1 MNFTDFG
8 IRRLLRGLR
17 TGDQK
22 VIALGLGALALALLR
37 RPKKRTLLLSQRM
50 ERGDEYVVKLNSQ
63 TL

>member
-1 MNFTDFG
+1 MNFTGFG
-8 IRRLLRGLR
+8 IQRLLQGLR

-22 VIALGLGALALALLR
+22 VMALGLGALALALLR
-37 RPKKRTLLLSQRM
+37 RPKKRTLLVSQRM

>member
-1 MNFTDFG
+1 MNFTEFG
-8 IRRLLRGLR
+8 IQRLLRGLR
-17 TGDQK
+17 TGDQQ

>member
-1 MNFTDFG
+1 MNFTGFG
-8 IRRLLRGLR
+8 IQRLLRGFR
-17 TGDQK
+17 TGDQQ